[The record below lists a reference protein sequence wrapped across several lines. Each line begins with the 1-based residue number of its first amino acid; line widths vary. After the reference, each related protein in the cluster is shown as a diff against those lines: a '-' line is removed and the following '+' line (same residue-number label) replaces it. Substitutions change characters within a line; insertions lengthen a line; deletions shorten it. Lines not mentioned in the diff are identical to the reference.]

1 MLAPGLQSTAY
12 GWLMLGGIF
21 VSLFIWSQLIRRDD
35 RLVFVYV
42 AALIGAF
49 LGAKLVYLAAEGW
62 LHWHDPQ
69 RWLILATGK
78 SVTGALLGGYVA
90 VELAKRGLGY
100 AGTTGDRFA
109 LVVPVGIMLGRVG
122 CVLRGCCLGRACEPA
137 WYTMTDGNGVPR
149 WPAALVELIFNAL
162 MLAVILLL
170 RRRRILPGHHF
181 HVYLMVY
188 GAFRFIHEWWRDTP
202 AVAGPFTGY
211 QLAALGIFLLGAAG
225 FCRRQQARALTPTDT

>member
-12 GWLMLGGIF
+12 GWLMLGGII
-21 VSLFIWSQLIRRDD
+21 VSLFLWSQLVRRDD

-170 RRRRILPGHHF
+170 RRGRILPGQHF

-188 GAFRFIHEWWRDTP
+188 GAFRFVHEWWRDTP

>member
-12 GWLMLGGIF
+12 GWLMLGGII
-21 VSLFIWSQLIRRDD
+21 VSLFLWSQLVRRDD

-170 RRRRILPGHHF
+170 RRGRILPGQHF
-181 HVYLMVY
+181 HVYLMAY
-188 GAFRFIHEWWRDTP
+188 GAFRFVHEWWRDTP